1 MDPGSIANQSDLS
14 EQCPQ
19 LSSHLG
25 SAEESSSSDLSL
37 DCVTRTSNKR
47 KSGEHPLIKLDTNS
61 LIDGHDNKDE
71 PEDLVT
77 EIQNEQQHLD
87 VKLTPQSVKETTSIG
102 TNTSP
107 AVIEMVDSNHD
118 ENGFGG
124 QNEDLL
130 EIQEELSEAISSAV
144 RETDEG
150 NNQDVSYE
158 EQHSISVSEPTK
170 SIMHINRNDTEE
182 DGNLITTKKRKV
194 TPDLAV
200 ETKFSNCE
208 QMTPVINS
216 LESERT
222 DVFQHLQE
230 VFHKELKNYEQYIN
244 SKNEQLEEYRKLASK
259 TNEKLR
265 VFNESLDE
273 QKLKYS
279 NLLEEFEV
287 FKATQAT
294 RDLQLKHQKSHVEK
308 LSLEKTNLEEKA
320 SKFKARLSETRNEV
334 KMLNQ
339 NSRILQEKFQ
349 SQIEENESLKKE
361 VNDLKQKSQ
370 QLQYRLNEIS
380 KNDTMLKE
388 KLEDLQKDYTTLN
401 EENRDLNEECKHKN
415 EELSRLR
422 TALEEKDAVAAE
434 LQANIR
440 IFQDARQQSSKYL
453 EERVEELTNDKQ
465 KLIEDLDKSKEYEN
479 KFKEND
485 QKLRGTLDEI
495 TILNN
500 RMDSLQNEIFRLQK
514 EKDEVKEK
522 LEASQQTVESVN
534 DQLAIKSAEVVE
546 LTHDIEELKQA
557 KSYIEDSIKARENTV
572 LEWKTKYDEKCDENK
587 RLSVELESVQ
597 FKNTNIEAEHLA
609 DLEQLHQEMT
619 SLKDNLKVSSDQI
632 KSLSDE
638 KHILTERI
646 VEMTAKEQALQGQLM
661 EVGSSAPEENL
672 HKKIE
677 ELQQKI
683 QQNEAETNQ
692 KLQLLA
698 EDLYIQYSS
707 KHEQKVKMLKRGY
720 ESKYQEKMEK
730 LELESAGL
738 KDELALL
745 KNQLQA
751 ERNEKQELLKLLNS

>member
-1 MDPGSIANQSDLS
+1 MDPGSIANQSDPS

-71 PEDLVT
+71 PDDLVT

-87 VKLTPQSVKETTSIG
+87 VKLTPQSVKETTSTG

-158 EQHSISVSEPTK
+158 EQHSISVSEPTN

-339 NSRILQEKFQ
+339 NSRILQDKFQ

-380 KNDTMLKE
+380 KTDTMLKE

-485 QKLRGTLDEI
+485 QKLRGALDEI

-619 SLKDNLKVSSDQI
+619 SLKDNLKVCSDQI

-661 EVGSSAPEENL
+661 EVESSAPEENL

>member
-194 TPDLAV
+194 TPDLSV